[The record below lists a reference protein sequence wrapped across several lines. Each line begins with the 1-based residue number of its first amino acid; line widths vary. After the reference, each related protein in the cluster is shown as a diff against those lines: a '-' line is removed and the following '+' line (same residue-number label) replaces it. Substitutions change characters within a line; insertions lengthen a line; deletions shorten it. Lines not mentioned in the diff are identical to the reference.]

1 VNTTLD
7 RVTAAAESH
16 HESLRD
22 GLVTRT
28 ELLITAVA
36 SRRSYDSARQELVEF
51 LRDELLVHMQVEADL
66 LYSAGERGQSALL
79 VAAMLDEQRM
89 MATLVRQIDEATDPL
104 DVVIAAGALVVLFD
118 VCADQENRYLLPA
131 LAAAG
136 VDLPVLLQEAPEVVG
151 AVATGQC

>member
-1 VNTTLD
+1 VTTTLD
-7 RVTAAAESH
+7 RVTTAAQSH

-22 GLVTRT
+22 RLATRT

-36 SRRSYDSARQELVEF
+36 SRRSYDSARQELVQF
-51 LRDELLVHMQVEADL
+51 LHDELLAHTEVEAGL
-66 LYSAGERGQSALL
+66 LYSAGDQGQSALL

-89 MATLVRQIDEATDPL
+89 MATLVRQIDEVTDPVDL
-104 DVVIAAGALVVLFD
+104 VIAAGALVVLFD
-118 VCADQENRYLLPA
+118 LCVEQEDRYLLPA

-151 AVATGQC
+151 PVATGQY